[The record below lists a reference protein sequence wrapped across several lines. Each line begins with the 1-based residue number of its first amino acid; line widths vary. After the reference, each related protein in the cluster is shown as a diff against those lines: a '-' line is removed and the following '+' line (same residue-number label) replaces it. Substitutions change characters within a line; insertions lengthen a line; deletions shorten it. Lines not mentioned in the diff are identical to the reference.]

1 MGIGPAPSPVDGRA
15 ARHLPVRA
23 ETYRKPRTP
32 SQVRRSSPQDA
43 SLRRLIWKVRAEP
56 HGQFPDMVTRSMN
69 RSARI
74 AQTRKGASLDAQT
87 INTPFLG
94 SSHCGRCF
102 SHDIADRS
110 SSIEAKRRRR
120 PRSPDRPGCRLARP
134 VHGKPRPICGRTAR
148 SGSDPSGAAN
158 ATAGACCSVA
168 RAARVRDVRA
178 NALLTGSPGS
188 STTAGTT
195 LSVWPRC
202 LKGVGRGVWQGTG
215 REATADGAGTAGG
228 AWAPRLRCVEL
239 GMSEA
244 AGRARSALGAGHETG
259 GRSGVQGRDPRFKKQ
274 KHVSISTDVRPAH
287 RKSRSMSRSESLA
300 VAPPISL

>member
-1 MGIGPAPSPVDGRA
+1 MGSRGPFAVAPRGR
-15 ARHLPVRA
+15 VR
-23 ETYRKPRTP
+23 
-32 SQVRRSSPQDA
+32 SVRRSERHRRCVL
-43 SLRRLIWKVRAEP
+43 LRRP
-56 HGQFPDMVTRSMN
+56 
-69 RSARI
+69 
-74 AQTRKGASLDAQT
+74 
-87 INTPFLG
+87 
-94 SSHCGRCF
+94 CGPGP
-102 SHDIADRS
+102 
-110 SSIEAKRRRR
+110 RR
-120 PRSPDRPGCRLARP
+120 PSERPPHRQSRGP
-134 VHGKPRPICGRTAR
+134 
-148 SGSDPSGAAN
+148 
-158 ATAGACCSVA
+158 
-168 RAARVRDVRA
+168 
-178 NALLTGSPGS
+178 
-188 STTAGTT
+188 TTAGTT